1 MLGLRKLEPL
11 GILPVKRPYIFFD
24 VNSIMM
30 PNSKSSDVHQVKSIK
45 TEPNSSGS
53 DPTIN
58 TTIAFEVDLPIERI
72 FVPTMLCMVYDKVLF
87 GIGNDL
93 LGVFTF
99 DVSNLISL
107 THLQLQED
115 TAITAK
121 KVGLVALQDV
131 LGLGFDNMSILNE
144 SRLESQSD
152 AGSEVPF
159 EKQETQEKGLVSD
172 ISTSRIDRPLI
183 EHDESNAENA
193 IQTDPDKKSQGYNN
207 LAEEKDKKKDKG
219 KKNLNDS
226 KEEPL
231 MKKDEKEKGAELKHM
246 SFVKNLKQTSKVKR
260 KEEHLAK
267 RQEAERKSISNLLEN
282 NLISE
287 KHSSFL
293 THECKVHKSEI
304 VQYPKWTEI
313 SVPGQKKVYMVED
326 KSKIPSPDL
335 YIGLGHENPNQESC
349 ISKKHYRRYY
359 RCPLEDEPS
368 LDIESPFIKIPI
380 HRDRFVDKSNKADI
394 FEKMKSKNK
403 ILKRFKLN
411 AGDDNEETAEEQ
423 IVQKEVKK
431 KEYGYFKGL
440 IKILDS
446 EKRTDFMN
454 MLEKLK
460 TTHPNIIQDFKNWN
474 KYQDITKKILI
485 KQEVIVRIY
494 VLELRDLAKRDL
506 TSESDPFL
514 KIRLGKNLIDDSA
527 KHLDDA
533 ANARIYRH
541 FE

>member
-1 MLGLRKLEPL
+1 
-11 GILPVKRPYIFFD
+11 
-24 VNSIMM
+24 M
-30 PNSKSSDVHQVKSIK
+30 PHNDKNNSDVHKVKSIK
-45 TEPNSSGS
+45 TEPNASGA

-58 TTIAFEVDLPIERI
+58 TTIAFEVDLPIEKI

-87 GIGNDL
+87 GISNDL

-144 SRLESQSD
+144 SRLDSISD
-152 AGSEVPF
+152 ASEAH
-159 EKQETQEKGLVSD
+159 EKRIETEENRLVSD
-172 ISTSRIDRPLI
+172 ISTSKAALLDH
-183 EHDESNAENA
+183 EDSNALNVMN
-193 IQTDPDKKSQGYNN
+193 TDPDKKPIGYDKF
-207 LAEEKDKKKDKG
+207 AEEKDKKKG
-219 KKNLNDS
+219 KKSLNDS

-231 MKKDEKEKGAELKHM
+231 MQKEKDTELKPM
-246 SFVKNLKQTSKVKR
+246 SFLKNLKHTSKVKR
-260 KEEHLAK
+260 KEEHIAL

-282 NLISE
+282 NLISH

-293 THECKVHKSEI
+293 THECKTHKAEI
-304 VQYPKWTEI
+304 VQYPKWSEI
-313 SVPGQKKVYMVED
+313 SVPGQKKIYLVED
-326 KSKIPSPDL
+326 KSKIPNPEL
-335 YIGLGHENPNQESC
+335 YIGLGHENPNKDYC
-349 ISKKHYRRYY
+349 TSKKHYRRYY
-359 RCPLEDEPS
+359 RCPLEEEPT

-380 HRDRFVDKSNKADI
+380 HRDRFIDKPNKADI

-403 ILKRFKLN
+403 ILKRFKLH
-411 AGDDNEETAEEQ
+411 AGDEDDENAEEQ

-440 IKILDS
+440 IKILDT
-446 EKRTDFMN
+446 EKKAEFKN

-460 TTHPNIIQDFKNWN
+460 TTHPNIIHDFKNWN

-485 KQEVIVRIY
+485 KQDVIVRIY

-527 KHLDDA
+527 KHIDDA
-533 ANARIYRH
+533 ANAKIYRH